1 VKKKAPRRRPTFA
14 DLARSSG
21 LGIRLERIETA
32 LGLRGRPKVVI
43 LLDLC
48 APGAC
53 EHQGRCD
60 RERERRAASPP
71 PPPPPSPAH
80 WTPPRPSTAP
90 PQKFA
95 VSYLAAFGRDGR
107 PKDPSTARWPA

>member
-32 LGLRGRPKVVI
+32 LGLRGPPKVTI

-48 APGAC
+48 EPGQC
-53 EHQGRCD
+53 THDGRCD

-71 PPPPPSPAH
+71 PPPPVPARQ
-80 WTPPRPSTAP
+80 TISFGNSTAP
-90 PQKFA
+90 ASPQKFA
-95 VSYLAAFGRDGR
+95 VSYLAAFDRDGR
-107 PKDPSTARWPA
+107 PKDPSTMR